1 MAAHQSPIIKEP
13 GHPAADTLADLFARR
28 RAGIDGL
35 IIRLTGP
42 HAIGTNPHACNPSF
56 RFVSPWNA
64 LCQTFHRLSTGLG
77 IECETDCNA
86 ADPLAGARV
95 TPARVEQHPCQP
107 TSGLTLSSFTPTQ
120 SGQLWGAGGKLPCA
134 KFLYKAP
141 SDLLETLGN
150 VRPLL

>member
-1 MAAHQSPIIKEP
+1 MAAHQSLIIKEP
-13 GHPAADTLADLFARR
+13 GHPAADTLADLFARH

-42 HAIGTNPHACNPSF
+42 HAIGTNPYACNPPS
-56 RFVSPWNA
+56 RFVSPWDE
-64 LCQTFHRLSTGLG
+64 LCQMIGRLSTGLG
-77 IECETDCNA
+77 IECATDCNA
-86 ADPLAGARV
+86 ADPLEETRV
-95 TPARVEQHPCQP
+95 TPARVEQGPCQP
-107 TSGLTLSSFTPTQ
+107 ASGLTPSSFTPTQ
-120 SGQLWGAGGKLPCA
+120 SGQLWGVGGKLPCA